1 MCVFFALQKK
11 QKALKKQVMWVGG
24 WSWGDSGHLITTLIY
39 STFWL
44 SFIIG
49 QKMSICVVRCSKSQN
64 AGVAYAKGKVQKH
77 GHLSARESVCLSTSC
92 SLRVEH
98 QDRMLRFLRIRL
110 IADKL
115 YIISSPTIN
124 KTPPEYCPP
133 GVLHPEI
140 IFLHPH
146 RERRY
151 KSRTPLLSQS
161 YWPVYEGPGRAP
173 CTF

>member
-1 MCVFFALQKK
+1 MCTFFALKKK
-11 QKALKKQVMWVGG
+11 QKAPKKQVMWVGLRLG
-24 WSWGDSGHLITTLIY
+24 GLGAFDNYLYIFNFMVVFHNWSES
-39 STFWL
+39 
-44 SFIIG
+44 
-49 QKMSICVVRCSKSQN
+49 RN
-64 AGVAYAKGKVQKH
+64 AGVGYAKRKMQKH
-77 GHLSARESVCLSTSC
+77 GHLLTREAVRLFTSC
-92 SLRVEH
+92 SFRVEH

-140 IFLHPH
+140 IFLH